1 MSTNMKKFTLSA
13 LSALACLAIVH
24 TASGAAHARDAF
36 IKQYDTNHDGK
47 VERVEFDA
55 ARTARFNSTDADRNS
70 AVDEGEYLSEYIA
83 QLDAELAASGK
94 SEAEK
99 TESRQRQ
106 LRQALVRFNVLDADK
121 DMKIGKAEYDA
132 SGARSFNNHDSDK
145 DGAVTTNDAVDD
157 SAGRDPAR

>member
-1 MSTNMKKFTLSA
+1 MKKFTLSA
-13 LSALACLAIVH
+13 LSALACLAAIH

-36 IKQYDTNHDGK
+36 IKQYDSNHDGK
-47 VERVEFDA
+47 VERAEFDA

-94 SEAEK
+94 SETEK

-106 LRQALVRFNVLDADK
+106 LRQTLVRFNVLDADHSK
-121 DMKIGKAEYDA
+121 QITKAEYDA
-132 SGARSFNNHDSDK
+132 SGTRSFDRHDSDK
-145 DGAVTTNDAVDD
+145 DQAVTANDTPDD
-157 SAGRDPAR
+157 SDSRQAAK